1 MSRDPVASA
10 RDVTVHYG
18 HDAGAV
24 TALAGVDLTFPRDAL
39 TSVVGPSGS
48 GKSTLLRLLA
58 CIDRPTAGAIE
69 VDGQRVDT
77 LRARHRR
84 AFRRRRIGYLFQRPA
99 DNLLPYLGVADH
111 VVLSAR
117 LRGHA
122 PAPGEVRSLLALVGL
137 EGREGH
143 RPDQLSGGEQQRA
156 AVAAALAGRPAL
168 LVADEPTAALDSANA
183 RRLLDLF
190 HDLARRGTAVVVA
203 THDDSIIGGADHVV
217 HLRDGRVAR

>member
-1 MSRDPVASA
+1 LSRDPVATA
-10 RDVTVHYG
+10 RDVTVRYG

-24 TALAGVDLTFPRDAL
+24 TALAGVDLTVPRDAL
-39 TSVVGPSGS
+39 TAVVGPSGS

-58 CIDRPTAGAIE
+58 CIDRPTTGAVE
-69 VDGQRVDT
+69 VDGARVDT
-77 LRARHRR
+77 LRNRRRR

-99 DNLLPYLGVADH
+99 DNLLPYLRVADH

-122 PAPGEVRSLLALVGL
+122 PTPGEVGALLELVGL
-137 EGREGH
+137 QGREGH

-168 LVADEPTAALDSANA
+168 LVADEPTAALDTANA
-183 RRLLDLF
+183 RRLLELF
-190 HDLARRGTAVVVA
+190 RDLAHRGTGVVVA
-203 THDDSIIGGADHVV
+203 THDEAIIGGADQVV
-217 HLRDGRVAR
+217 HLRHGRVAR